1 VAVQSTAFALAKIQP
16 PSLRTQLI
24 ARDALEARMR
34 DAALRSRLTLV
45 CAPAGFGK
53 TIALSRLVQ
62 GLNGLPAPARAAWVS
77 LDEDDDVQ
85 RFVGLLCAALEPFD
99 LPWRL
104 SPDALAGSPCE
115 SRTERRKVAGE
126 LVNALAASDLPQG
139 VIVLDDLH
147 RLQDPAVFEM
157 LAMLLDLL
165 PEQWSLVAGTRVEP
179 PLPLARLRSR
189 DELAEFRQDDL
200 RFDAAE
206 VSALL
211 RAQPQP
217 SEASA
222 DDLLAR
228 TQGWPAGLRL
238 SLSTERRGA
247 MSPSREQGLAR
258 RHLFDYLAAEVL
270 DDMPA
275 ELRDFLLRCSVL
287 PELSAERCA
296 DVSGDA
302 RAARWLEETERR
314 GLFVTVLESET
325 LTLRLHDLFREF
337 LEDRLRRDHA
347 ADYPVLLQRAA
358 EHEPDV
364 VRRVNLLLRAG
375 AWQSAEQALAQA
387 VPMLLLA
394 GAGSQVLRLVEHFP
408 ADQRESSP
416 LLALARGLCAWPR
429 FHWVTMQREMARAV
443 EGFGRLGAVAQQAQ
457 AGTLEIVALTGI
469 GRVDEAIARLAALR
483 REPLDRDTEAL
494 VELMAT
500 WHAVVR
506 GPQQGP
512 MQHLRR
518 VLELLEGDAAR
529 GTPVAAASLWLRCAP
544 HSMFIGRP
552 GMLPVIERFVAGAL
566 AAAGDEHVPLRAAAH
581 SMLAWTQLWQG
592 RFDAAERSMDS
603 ARSDERWLGQPRN
616 LRIPILMFES
626 VRSTMRGDLAGH
638 RHASL
643 EMIAD
648 VDADPERRATWRG
661 VYLFNHGRS
670 SFALGDRA
678 GLDEALEMLAAT
690 PPETEWPC
698 MRPARVALRGQAAFD
713 AGRLAEALALLT
725 DAARDSAELDTIALD
740 ATVRVSLARV
750 QLRLGQVDAAWQG
763 IAAMLDHARAG
774 GEVGGLLVCGRAA
787 CSELAAAPAPAE
799 HAQRRAWLQTLL
811 EPMERAAPGVPSPR
825 GPQTA
830 PASAASAATERAR
843 ADVLTEREND
853 VLALIA
859 AGDSNKLIARRL
871 DLSPHTVKRHVANI
885 LDKLGLDSRGRA
897 AAWHQARESGRL

>member
-1 VAVQSTAFALAKIQP
+1 MQSTAFALAKIQP
-16 PSLRTQLI
+16 PSLRTQVI
-24 ARDALEARMR
+24 ARAALEARLR
-34 DAALRSRLTLV
+34 DATLRSRLTLV

-62 GLNGLPAPARAAWVS
+62 SLHTLPVPARAAWVS

-104 SPDALAGSPCE
+104 SPDALAGLPCE

-126 LVNALAASDLPQG
+126 LVNALAASDLSQG

-147 RLQDPAVFEM
+147 RLQDPSVFEM

-165 PEQWSLVAGTRVEP
+165 PEQWSFVAGTRVEP

-211 RAQPQP
+211 RAQPHA
-217 SEASA
+217 SELSA
-222 DDLLAR
+222 DDLLAH

-238 SLSTERRGA
+238 SLSTERRAA
-247 MSPSREQGLAR
+247 MSPSREHGLAR
-258 RHLFDYLAAEVL
+258 RHLFDYLATEVL
-270 DDMPA
+270 DDMPV
-275 ELRDFLLRCSVL
+275 ELRDFLVRCSVL

-296 DVSGDA
+296 EVSGDA

-325 LTLRLHDLFREF
+325 LTLRLHDLFRDF

-358 EHEPDV
+358 DHEPDV

-375 AWQSAEQALAQA
+375 AWQGAEQALAQA

-416 LLALARGLCAWPR
+416 LLAFARGLCAWPR

-443 EGFGRLGAVAQQAQ
+443 EGFGKLGAVAQQAQ
-457 AGTLEIVALTGI
+457 AGTLEIVALTGM
-469 GRVDEAIARLAALR
+469 GRVDEATNRLTALR

-512 MQHLRR
+512 VLHLRR
-518 VLELLEGDAAR
+518 VLELLEGDAGS
-529 GTPVAAASLWLRCAP
+529 GTPVAAPSLWLRCAP

-552 GMLPVIERFVAGAL
+552 GILPVIERFVAGAL
-566 AAAGDEHVPLRAAAH
+566 AAAGDEHVPLRAAAY

-592 RFDAAERSMDS
+592 RFDAAERSIDV

-638 RHASL
+638 GQASL
-643 EMIAD
+643 AMIAD

-661 VYLFNHGRS
+661 VYLFNHGRA

-678 GLDEALEMLAAT
+678 GLNEALEMLEAT
-690 PPETEWPC
+690 PHETEWPC
-698 MRPARVALRGQAAFD
+698 MRPARVGLRGMAAFE
-713 AGRLAEALALLT
+713 AGRLDEALALLT
-725 DAARDSAELDTIALD
+725 DAARESAELDTIALD
-740 ATVRVSLARV
+740 ATVRVTLARV
-750 QLRLGQVDAAWQG
+750 RLRVGQVDAAWQG
-763 IAAMLDHARAG
+763 IAAMLDHARTS
-774 GEVGGLLVCGRAA
+774 GEIGGLLVSGREA
-787 CSELAAAPAPAE
+787 CSELADAPVPPEHAARKAWLRKLLAPADAPVLDLPTPRSSQAAYTIVAAGTAE
-799 HAQRRAWLQTLL
+799 RNH
-811 EPMERAAPGVPSPR
+811 
-825 GPQTA
+825 
-830 PASAASAATERAR
+830 
-843 ADVLTEREND
+843 ADVLTDREQE
-853 VLALIA
+853 VLMLIA
-859 AGDSNKLIARRL
+859 AGDSNKLIARAL

-885 LDKLGLDSRGRA
+885 LDKLGLDSRGKA
-897 AAWHQARESGRL
+897 AAWHQARGSVRP

>member
-1 VAVQSTAFALAKIQP
+1 MAVQLTAFALAKIQP
-16 PSLRTQLI
+16 PSLRTQVI
-24 ARDALEARMR
+24 ARGALESRLR
-34 DAALRSRLTLV
+34 GAALRARLTLV

-62 GLNGLPAPARAAWVS
+62 GLHGVPAPARAAWVS

-104 SPDALAGSPCE
+104 SPDALAGLPCE

-126 LVNALAASDLPQG
+126 LVNALAASEVSHG

-147 RLQDPAVFEM
+147 RLQDPSVFEM
-157 LAMLLDLL
+157 LAMLIELL
-165 PEQWSLVAGTRVEP
+165 PEQWSFVVGTRVEP
-179 PLPLARLRSR
+179 PLPLSRLRSR

-206 VSALL
+206 VAALL
-211 RAQPQP
+211 RSQPHVTDV
-217 SEASA
+217 SS

-238 SLSTERRGA
+238 SLSTDRRGA
-247 MSPSREQGLAR
+247 PQPRERGVAQ

-275 ELRDFLLRCSVL
+275 ELREFLLRCSVL
-287 PELSAERCA
+287 PELTAERCA
-296 DVSGDA
+296 DVSGDE

-314 GLFVTVLESET
+314 GLFATVLESET
-325 LTLRLHDLFREF
+325 LTLRLHDLFRDF

-347 ADYPVLLQRAA
+347 AEYPALLQRAA
-358 EHEPDV
+358 AHEPDV
-364 VRRVNLLLRAG
+364 VRRVNLLVRAG
-375 AWQSAEQALAQA
+375 AWPSAQQALAQA

-394 GAGSQVLRLVEHFP
+394 GASNQVLRLIEHFP

-416 LLALARGLCAWPR
+416 LLAFARGLCAWPR
-429 FHWVTMQREMARAV
+429 FHWVTMQRAMACAV
-443 EGFGRLGAVAQQAQ
+443 EGFGRLGARAQQAH
-457 AGTLEIVALTGI
+457 AGTLEIVALTGM
-469 GRVDEAIARLAALR
+469 GRLDEATDRLAALR

-506 GPQQGP
+506 GPLQGP
-512 MQHLRR
+512 MLHLRR
-518 VLELLEGDAAR
+518 VLELLEGHAAR
-529 GTPVAAASLWLRCAP
+529 GIPVAAASLWLRCAP
-544 HSMFIGRP
+544 HCMFIGRP

-566 AAAGDEHVPLRAAAH
+566 AAAGDEHVPLRAAAN

-592 RFDAAERSMDS
+592 RFDEAERSIDS
-603 ARSDERWLGQPRN
+603 VRGDERWLGQPRN
-616 LRIPILMFES
+616 LRIPILLFDS
-626 VRSTMRGDLAGH
+626 TRSTMRGDRAGH
-638 RHASL
+638 REASL
-643 EMIAD
+643 AMIAD

-678 GLDEALEMLAAT
+678 GLHEALDMLAAT
-690 PPETEWPC
+690 PHETEWPC
-698 MRPARVALRGQAAFD
+698 MRLARIALRGQAALD
-713 AGRLAEALALLT
+713 AGRLDEALALLT
-725 DAARDSAELDTIALD
+725 EAAGESAELDTLSLD
-740 ATVRVSLARV
+740 ATVRVTLARV

-763 IAAMLDHARAG
+763 IAATLDHARAT
-774 GEVGGLLVCGRAA
+774 GEVGGLLLTGHAA
-787 CSELAAAPAPAE
+787 CRELANAPASQEHAMRHAWLRNLIAPEGGPAPDAAALHGPQAAPAAGASGLAE
-799 HAQRRAWLQTLL
+799 RD
-811 EPMERAAPGVPSPR
+811 
-825 GPQTA
+825 
-830 PASAASAATERAR
+830 R
-843 ADVLTEREND
+843 ADVLTDREYD

-859 AGDSNKLIARRL
+859 AGDSNKLIARAL

-885 LDKLGLDSRGRA
+885 LDKLALESRGKA
-897 AAWHQARESGRL
+897 AAWYQARGAARS